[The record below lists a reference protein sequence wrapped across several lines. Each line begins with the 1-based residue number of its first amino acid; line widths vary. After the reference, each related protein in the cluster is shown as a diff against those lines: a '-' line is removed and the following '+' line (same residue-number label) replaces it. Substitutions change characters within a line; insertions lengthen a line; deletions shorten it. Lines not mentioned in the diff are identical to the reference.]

1 MEILKKIQTEMKLD
15 MKSLIN
21 QMKRSV
27 EPQQYSGRQ
36 NITA

>member
-15 MKSLIN
+15 MKRLIN
-21 QMKRSV
+21 QMERLV